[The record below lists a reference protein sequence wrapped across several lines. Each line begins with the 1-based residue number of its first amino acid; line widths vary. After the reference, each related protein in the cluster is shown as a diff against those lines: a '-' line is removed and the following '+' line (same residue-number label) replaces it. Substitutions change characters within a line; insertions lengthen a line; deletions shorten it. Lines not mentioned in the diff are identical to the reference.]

1 MPPPFSG
8 SSPPSTVTLLATGL
22 AVSGMNRKSLDDV
35 VAAMSTNNAS
45 RLAPARRREVGE
57 SRARVMVWA
66 RPGSEEGA
74 RQPAVDGDHRA
85 GDVRRALG
93 GEERGN
99 RPDLGGGAEPAER
112 DPLECLRG
120 RPVVAVELAHA
131 LGVDLA
137 RCDRV
142 DGDPGRSE
150 LTRQGLE
157 PADHPGPDR
166 VRESEPV
173 DGPAHGGRLDRQ
185 DAAVP
190 ARAEVG

>member
-74 RQPAVDGDHRA
+74 RQPAVDGDHR
-85 GDVRRALG
+85 
-93 GEERGN
+93 
-99 RPDLGGGAEPAER
+99 GGAEPAER

-142 DGDPGRSE
+142 DGDPVRSE